1 MTKMATKWLLTRSQ
15 SHRIPHRKKKTKRL
29 ASKAFICCLSSAFVL
44 VVFLSSESF
53 TSLKRERFKV
63 FSISPN
69 DEAAL
74 TGLGKGGAFT
84 KKADEKE
91 NEGRERRKFDDDS
104 LEHEHERERKGGG
117 LGEGLKFTNDDDEE
131 DNNEA
136 EGEENTRRSRQ
147 RGGKEE
153 TDAAATLRSTSTTI
167 ANENEDAKEKMS
179 PRKMAFLSM
188 PKQLSKK
195 PSAKSQAPA
204 TLSEAR
210 VKLNEGLRHVKNEQ
224 KMRREITRSIKQH
237 TTVAKRT
244 AKFVG
249 QKSSFSS
256 SSSSSKSESSSE
268 SNSESEERRNEEENE
283 NGEGGERGGEQQHAT
298 TDDPQKMTEIDRLAW
313 EVNTKEFT
321 KSKFPWADPFV
332 VLCERYSRFLRN
344 GVRYKTVP
352 WANLVEDINAKYEA
366 DGQTITSNT
375 EMLMVTFAIER
386 LKEIHDEE
394 SRVRTKL
401 EEIERKLIAS
411 ARESSSKALE
421 RLKADSG
428 MADVDDDDDDGKENE
443 GDKGAKD
450 PALSTSRGG
459 RPNGRNNKQYLVD
472 EREFNE
478 EFIPKVRKLAK
489 ALLKDV
495 QWVHDEDSE
504 EYKNMYATYDN
515 FHKSHSSGERIDEKD
530 IQVPKGVSLGEFEKR
545 FLPENGQAY
554 PSGKKKPSCA
564 LVGNS
569 RALLANDRLGEQID
583 DHDVVMRLNQA
594 PSKRFEKYVGH
605 KTTHRLLNA
614 KWTQAYKSNPYLQTE
629 PNVTFV
635 ITRTDWLT
643 YLRAAKVMANLKPN
657 YFPKNAASS
666 ASFSSSEEEDNAAS
680 SDNNNNA
687 IGGDTTAMD
696 EFGDIV
702 PVENSKM
709 PSDEQDV
716 DIAERV
722 KQGMPTLRL
731 LSRSAVDGAGDV
743 LRALKQNLEIVRGK
757 AYKGKASPSSG
768 FLGFHLLRQF
778 CDTLDVYGVG
788 DDIAFTGAA
797 WHYFETQHFQSSREF
812 GAVPHHSFT
821 LESDVMQLLDATE
834 QIRHQRV
841 HVDKETM
848 QRLEFM
854 KGAPI
859 REIRAPQNLGR
870 IANAQAKREQNKK
883 AAASSERSSSS
894 FGGSGGLSHAES
906 SMMKRGYGSAKK
918 RSGGSKAAASKKESS
933 FTSSSSKLDSDSES
947 ADPLSGLV

>member
-1 MTKMATKWLLTRSQ
+1 MARLLSNSGGGNNNNGRFSKRRVSRGKYSSSSCFFALLKVILLVCAMASLGEFLFAPSSSSTTSSSSVTATNDGTTAAVVEVAEEKKNLFSALSSKASSGGRDEEEDDDDDGDNSA
-15 SHRIPHRKKKTKRL
+15 KKKQKKKKKGDAML
-29 ASKAFICCLSSAFVL
+29 L
-44 VVFLSSESF
+44 VKDEDETDDEDERNRRRVSE
-53 TSLKRERFKV
+53 E
-63 FSISPN
+63 
-69 DEAAL
+69 
-74 TGLGKGGAFT
+74 T
-84 KKADEKE
+84 KKDDNEEVAVEDENK
-91 NEGRERRKFDDDS
+91 N
-104 LEHEHERERKGGG
+104 
-117 LGEGLKFTNDDDEE
+117 ND
-131 DNNEA
+131 
-136 EGEENTRRSRQ
+136 G
-147 RGGKEE
+147 
-153 TDAAATLRSTSTTI
+153 DAATS
-167 ANENEDAKEKMS
+167 KMS
-179 PRKMAFLSM
+179 PRKIAFLSM
-188 PKQLSKK
+188 PKTLSKK
-195 PSAKSQAPA
+195 QSARNQAPQ

-244 AKFVG
+244 AKFV
-249 QKSSFSS
+249 QKSSNSGGGSS
-256 SSSSSKSESSSE
+256 SDSDGE
-268 SNSESEERRNEEENE
+268 EERVVENE
-283 NGEGGERGGEQQHAT
+283 NGEEQ
-298 TDDPQKMTEIDRLAW
+298 DPQKMNEIDRLAW
-313 EVNTKEFT
+313 EINTKEFT
-321 KSKFPWADPFV
+321 KSKFPWAEPFV

-352 WANLVEDINAKYEA
+352 WANLMEDFNAKYEA

-394 SRVRTKL
+394 AKVRTKL

-411 ARESSSKALE
+411 AQESSSKALE
-421 RLKADSG
+421 RIKADSG
-428 MADVDDDDDDGKENE
+428 VSDLDDDDTAAGNE
-443 GDKGAKD
+443 GAKD
-450 PALSTSRGG
+450 PALTSSRGG

-478 EFIPKVRKLAK
+478 AFIPKVRKLAK

-545 FLPENGQAY
+545 FLPENGQ
-554 PSGKKKPSCA
+554 PFPTGKKKPSCA

-657 YFPKNAASS
+657 YFPKNAVSYS
-666 ASFSSSEEEDNAAS
+666 YSSEDE
-680 SDNNNNA
+680 DNNNNKGNA
-687 IGGDTTAMD
+687 DGDTELD

-788 DDIAFTGAA
+788 DDIAYTGAA

-848 QRLEFM
+848 QRLEFV

-870 IANAQAKREQNKK
+870 IANAQAKREQNKR
-883 AAASSERSSSS
+883 AASSERSS

-906 SMMKRGYGSAKK
+906 SMMKRGYGSATKK
-918 RSGGSKAAASKKESS
+918 KSGGSKATKKE
-933 FTSSSSKLDSDSES
+933 TSSSSSSSFSSNEETHASSDSM
-947 ADPLSGLV
+947 DPLSDLV

>member
-1 MTKMATKWLLTRSQ
+1 MF
-15 SHRIPHRKKKTKRL
+15 P
-29 ASKAFICCLSSAFVL
+29 
-44 VVFLSSESF
+44 
-53 TSLKRERFKV
+53 
-63 FSISPN
+63 ISPN
-69 DEAAL
+69 DFKAHK
-74 TGLGKGGAFT
+74 GLGKGRAFT
-84 KKADEKE
+84 RKKDEE
-91 NEGRERRKFDDDS
+91 NEGQRQRTFDDS
-104 LEHEHERERKGGG
+104 LERERKQQKGGV
-117 LGEGLKFTNDDDEE
+117 LGSLKFTNDEE
-131 DNNEA
+131 EEEEENEA
-136 EGEENTRRSRQ
+136 DGEENTRRSRQ
-147 RGGKEE
+147 RRGKEE
-153 TDAAATLRSTSTTI
+153 TDAAATLSTRTST
-167 ANENEDAKEKMS
+167 ANENEDVKEKMS
-179 PRKMAFLSM
+179 LRKIAFLSM
-188 PKQLSKK
+188 PKRLEKK
-195 PSAKSQAPA
+195 QSSAKSQQQPQ

-224 KMRREITRSIKQH
+224 KMRRDITRSIKQH
-237 TTVAKRT
+237 ATVAKRT

-249 QKSSFSS
+249 QKSRFSS
-256 SSSSSKSESSSE
+256 SSSSSDE
-268 SNSESEERRNEEENE
+268 SNSESDEKRNEESNE
-283 NGEGGERGGEQQHAT
+283 NDDGEGGERGGEQQRT

-332 VLCERYSRFLRN
+332 LLCERYSRFLRN

-352 WANLVEDINAKYEA
+352 WANLMEDINAKYEA

-421 RLKADSG
+421 RIKADSG
-428 MADVDDDDDDGKENE
+428 VADVDDDDDKENE

-450 PALSTSRGG
+450 PALSSSRGG

-472 EREFNE
+472 ECEFNE

-657 YFPKNAASS
+657 YFPKNAVSS

-680 SDNNNNA
+680 SNNNNNA
-687 IGGDTTAMD
+687 TGGDTTAMD

-854 KGAPI
+854 KGSPI

-918 RSGGSKAAASKKESS
+918 RSGGSKAASKKES
-933 FTSSSSKLDSDSES
+933 FTSSSSKLDSDSDS

>member
-1 MTKMATKWLLTRSQ
+1 MF
-15 SHRIPHRKKKTKRL
+15 P
-29 ASKAFICCLSSAFVL
+29 
-44 VVFLSSESF
+44 
-53 TSLKRERFKV
+53 
-63 FSISPN
+63 ISPN
-69 DEAAL
+69 DFKAHK
-74 TGLGKGGAFT
+74 GLGKGRAFT
-84 KKADEKE
+84 RKKDEE
-91 NEGRERRKFDDDS
+91 NEGQRQRTFDDS
-104 LEHEHERERKGGG
+104 LERERKQQKGGV
-117 LGEGLKFTNDDDEE
+117 LGSLKFTNDEE
-131 DNNEA
+131 EEEEENEA
-136 EGEENTRRSRQ
+136 DGEENTRRSRQ
-147 RGGKEE
+147 RRGKEE
-153 TDAAATLRSTSTTI
+153 TDAAATLSTRTST
-167 ANENEDAKEKMS
+167 ANENEDVKEKMS
-179 PRKMAFLSM
+179 PRKIAFLSM
-188 PKQLSKK
+188 PKRLEKK
-195 PSAKSQAPA
+195 QSSAKSQQQPQ

-249 QKSSFSS
+249 QKSSSGGSS
-256 SSSSSKSESSSE
+256 SSSSSSGSGNSE
-268 SNSESEERRNEEENE
+268 SNSESEELRNEEENE
-283 NGEGGERGGEQQHAT
+283 NDEGGERGGEQQHA

-332 VLCERYSRFLRN
+332 LLCERYSRFLRN

-352 WANLVEDINAKYEA
+352 WANLMEDINAKYEA

-421 RLKADSG
+421 RIKADSG
-428 MADVDDDDDDGKENE
+428 VADVDDDDDKDNE
-443 GDKGAKD
+443 GDKGTKD
-450 PALSTSRGG
+450 PALSSSRGG

-657 YFPKNAASS
+657 YFPKNVVSS

-680 SDNNNNA
+680 SNNNNNA
-687 IGGDTTAMD
+687 TGGDTTAMD

-918 RSGGSKAAASKKESS
+918 RSGE
-933 FTSSSSKLDSDSES
+933 
-947 ADPLSGLV
+947 

>member
-1 MTKMATKWLLTRSQ
+1 MARLLSNSGGGNNNNGRFSKRRVSRGKSSSSSSCFFALLKVILLVCAMASLGEFLFAPSSSTSSSSSMTATNDGTTAAVVEVAEEKKNLFSALSSKASSGGRDEEEEEEEDDDGA
-15 SHRIPHRKKKTKRL
+15 KKKQKKKKKKGDAMLMVKDEDETDDEDERNRRR
-29 ASKAFICCLSSAFVL
+29 V
-44 VVFLSSESF
+44 SE
-53 TSLKRERFKV
+53 E
-63 FSISPN
+63 
-69 DEAAL
+69 
-74 TGLGKGGAFT
+74 T
-84 KKADEKE
+84 KKDD
-91 NEGRERRKFDDDS
+91 NEEVAV
-104 LEHEHERERKGGG
+104 E
-117 LGEGLKFTNDDDEE
+117 
-131 DNNEA
+131 
-136 EGEENTRRSRQ
+136 EENKNND
-147 RGGKEE
+147 G
-153 TDAAATLRSTSTTI
+153 DAATS
-167 ANENEDAKEKMS
+167 KMS
-179 PRKMAFLSM
+179 PRKIAFLSM
-188 PKQLSKK
+188 PKTLSKK
-195 PSAKSQAPA
+195 PSARNQAPQ

-244 AKFVG
+244 AKFV
-249 QKSSFSS
+249 QKSSNSGGGSS
-256 SSSSSKSESSSE
+256 SDSDGE
-268 SNSESEERRNEEENE
+268 EERVVENE
-283 NGEGGERGGEQQHAT
+283 NGEEQ
-298 TDDPQKMTEIDRLAW
+298 DPQKMNEIDRLAW
-313 EVNTKEFT
+313 EINTKEFT
-321 KSKFPWADPFV
+321 KSKFPWAEPFV

-352 WANLVEDINAKYEA
+352 WANLMEDFNAKYEA

-394 SRVRTKL
+394 AKVRTKL

-411 ARESSSKALE
+411 AQESSSKALE
-421 RLKADSG
+421 RIKADSG
-428 MADVDDDDDDGKENE
+428 VSDLDDDDTAAGNE
-443 GDKGAKD
+443 GAKD
-450 PALSTSRGG
+450 PALTSSRGG

-478 EFIPKVRKLAK
+478 AFIPKVRKLAK

-545 FLPENGQAY
+545 FLPENGQ
-554 PSGKKKPSCA
+554 PFPTGKKKPSCA

-657 YFPKNAASS
+657 YFPKNAVSYS
-666 ASFSSSEEEDNAAS
+666 YSSEDE
-680 SDNNNNA
+680 DNNNNKGNA
-687 IGGDTTAMD
+687 DGDTELD

-788 DDIAFTGAA
+788 DDIAYAGAA

-848 QRLEFM
+848 QRLEFV

-870 IANAQAKREQNKK
+870 IANAQAKREQNKR
-883 AAASSERSSSS
+883 ATSSERSS

-906 SMMKRGYGSAKK
+906 SMMKRGYGSATKK
-918 RSGGSKAAASKKESS
+918 KSGGSKASKKE
-933 FTSSSSKLDSDSES
+933 TSSSSSSFSSNEETHASSDST
-947 ADPLSGLV
+947 DPLSDLV

>member
-1 MTKMATKWLLTRSQ
+1 MALLTRLNN
-15 SHRIPHRKKKTKRL
+15 HHRKKKTKRIV
-29 ASKAFICCLSSAFVL
+29 SKLICCLSSIFVL
-44 VVFLSSESF
+44 VAFL
-53 TSLKRERFKV
+53 LKRERFNEV
-63 FSISPN
+63 FPRTTIRTHLSFSPK
-69 DEAAL
+69 DKAL
-74 TGLGKGGAFT
+74 KGLGQAFT
-84 KKADEKE
+84 KKADEE
-91 NEGRERRKFDDDS
+91 NEGRQRRKFDDDS
-104 LEHEHERERKGGG
+104 LEHEHEQRGGEV
-117 LGEGLKFTNDDDEE
+117 LGSLKFTNDDDEE
-131 DNNEA
+131 EDNEA
-136 EGEENTRRSRQ
+136 EGEENTRRSRR

-153 TDAAATLRSTSTTI
+153 TDAAATLRSTSTTSTT
-167 ANENEDAKEKMS
+167 NENEDAKEKMS
-179 PRKMAFLSM
+179 PRKIAFLSM

-195 PSAKSQAPA
+195 QSAKSQAPA

-249 QKSSFSS
+249 QKSSSGGSS
-256 SSSSSKSESSSE
+256 SSSSSSGSGNSE
-268 SNSESEERRNEEENE
+268 SNSESEELRNEEENE
-283 NGEGGERGGEQQHAT
+283 NDEGGERGGEQQHA

-352 WANLVEDINAKYEA
+352 WANLMEDINAKYEA

-411 ARESSSKALE
+411 ARESSSIALE

-428 MADVDDDDDDGKENE
+428 MADVEDDDDKDNE
-443 GDKGAKD
+443 GDKSAKD

-680 SDNNNNA
+680 SNNNNNA
-687 IGGDTTAMD
+687 IDGDTTAMD

-834 QIRHQRV
+834 KIRHQRV

-870 IANAQAKREQNKK
+870 IANARAKREQNKK
-883 AAASSERSSSS
+883 AAASSERSFSS

-933 FTSSSSKLDSDSES
+933 FTLSKLDSDSDS
-947 ADPLSGLV
+947 ADPLSSLV

>member
-1 MTKMATKWLLTRSQ
+1 MTKMALLPRSQ

-29 ASKAFICCLSSAFVL
+29 ASKVFICCLSSVFVL

-63 FSISPN
+63 FSISPK
-69 DEAAL
+69 DKAAL
-74 TGLGKGGAFT
+74 KGFGKGQAFT
-84 KKADEKE
+84 KKADEE
-91 NEGRERRKFDDDS
+91 NEGRERRTFDDDS
-104 LEHEHERERKGGG
+104 LERERERKGVQV
-117 LGEGLKFTNDDDEE
+117 LGSLKFTKNDDDEE
-131 DNNEA
+131 ENNEA

-179 PRKMAFLSM
+179 PRKIAFLSM

-249 QKSSFSS
+249 QKRSGSS
-256 SSSSSKSESSSE
+256 SSSSSSSSSNSE

-283 NGEGGERGGEQQHAT
+283 NDEGGEGGGEQQHA

-428 MADVDDDDDDGKENE
+428 MADVEDDDGKENE
-443 GDKGAKD
+443 GDKSAKD

-680 SDNNNNA
+680 SNNNNNA

-778 CDTLDVYGVG
+778 CDTLDVYGIG

-821 LESDVMQLLDATE
+821 LESDVMQLLDATG

-933 FTSSSSKLDSDSES
+933 FTSSSSKLDSDSDS

>member
-1 MTKMATKWLLTRSQ
+1 MF
-15 SHRIPHRKKKTKRL
+15 P
-29 ASKAFICCLSSAFVL
+29 
-44 VVFLSSESF
+44 
-53 TSLKRERFKV
+53 
-63 FSISPN
+63 ISPN
-69 DEAAL
+69 DKARG
-74 TGLGKGGAFT
+74 GLGKGRAFT
-84 KKADEKE
+84 RKKDEE
-91 NEGRERRKFDDDS
+91 NEGQRQRTFDDS
-104 LEHEHERERKGGG
+104 LERERKQQKGGV
-117 LGEGLKFTNDDDEE
+117 LGSLKFTNDEE
-131 DNNEA
+131 EEEEENEA
-136 EGEENTRRSRQ
+136 DGEENTRRSRQ
-147 RGGKEE
+147 RRGKEE
-153 TDAAATLRSTSTTI
+153 TDAAATLSTRTST

-188 PKQLSKK
+188 PKRLEKK
-195 PSAKSQAPA
+195 QSSAKSQQQPQ

-237 TTVAKRT
+237 ATVAKRT

-249 QKSSFSS
+249 QKSRFSS
-256 SSSSSKSESSSE
+256 SSSSSDE
-268 SNSESEERRNEEENE
+268 SNSESDEKRNEESNE
-283 NGEGGERGGEQQHAT
+283 NDDGEGGERGGEQQRT

-332 VLCERYSRFLRN
+332 LLCERYSRFLRN

-352 WANLVEDINAKYEA
+352 WANLMEDINAKYEA

-421 RLKADSG
+421 RIKADSG
-428 MADVDDDDDDGKENE
+428 VADVDDDDDKDNE
-443 GDKGAKD
+443 GDKGTKD
-450 PALSTSRGG
+450 PALSSSRGG

-472 EREFNE
+472 ECEFNE

-680 SDNNNNA
+680 SNNNNNA
-687 IGGDTTAMD
+687 IDGDATAMD

-854 KGAPI
+854 KGSPI

-918 RSGGSKAAASKKESS
+918 RSGGSKAASKKES
-933 FTSSSSKLDSDSES
+933 FTSSSSKLDSDSDS

>member
-1 MTKMATKWLLTRSQ
+1 MARLLSNGGGNNNGRFLKRRVSRGGKSSSCSFGALLKVILLVCAMASLGEFLFAPSSSSSSSITALTNDGIAAGRENAVVVEVTGE
-15 SHRIPHRKKKTKRL
+15 KKIL
-29 ASKAFICCLSSAFVL
+29 FSALSSA
-44 VVFLSSESF
+44 SGGG
-53 TSLKRERFKV
+53 R
-63 FSISPN
+63 
-69 DEAAL
+69 DEDDTDDDGAKKKQKKKKK
-74 TGLGKGGAFT
+74 KGDAMLMA
-84 KKADEKE
+84 KDEDE
-91 NEGRERRKFDDDS
+91 TDDEDEGRTRRVSEENK
-104 LEHEHERERKGGG
+104 K
-117 LGEGLKFTNDDDEE
+117 DDEE
-131 DNNEA
+131 VVVLEDNKNNDA
-136 EGEENTRRSRQ
+136 
-147 RGGKEE
+147 
-153 TDAAATLRSTSTTI
+153 DAAIS
-167 ANENEDAKEKMS
+167 KMS
-179 PRKMAFLSM
+179 PRKIAFLSM
-188 PKQLSKK
+188 PKTLSKK
-195 PSAKSQAPA
+195 QSARNQAPQ

-244 AKFVG
+244 AKFV
-249 QKSSFSS
+249 QKSSNSGGG
-256 SSSSSKSESSSE
+256 
-268 SNSESEERRNEEENE
+268 SNSDSDGEEERVGENE
-283 NGEGGERGGEQQHAT
+283 NGEEQ
-298 TDDPQKMTEIDRLAW
+298 DPQKMNEIDRLAW
-313 EVNTKEFT
+313 EINTKEFT
-321 KSKFPWADPFV
+321 KSTFPWAEPFV
-332 VLCERYSRFLRN
+332 ALCERYSRFLRN

-352 WANLVEDINAKYEA
+352 WANLMEDFNAKYEA

-394 SRVRTKL
+394 AKVRTKL

-411 ARESSSKALE
+411 AQESSSKALE
-421 RLKADSG
+421 RIKADSG
-428 MADVDDDDDDGKENE
+428 VSDLDDDDTAAGNE
-443 GDKGAKD
+443 GAKD
-450 PALSTSRGG
+450 PALTSSRGG

-478 EFIPKVRKLAK
+478 AFIPKVRKLAK

-530 IQVPKGVSLGEFEKR
+530 IQVPKGVSLGKFEKR
-545 FLPENGQAY
+545 FLPENGQPF

-657 YFPKNAASS
+657 YFPKNAVSYS
-666 ASFSSSEEEDNAAS
+666 YSSEEEDN
-680 SDNNNNA
+680 NNNNNNNNNNKGNA
-687 IGGDTTAMD
+687 DGDTELD

-702 PVENSKM
+702 PVENLKM

-788 DDIAFTGAA
+788 DDIAYAGAA

-848 QRLEFM
+848 QRLEFV

-870 IANAQAKREQNKK
+870 IANAQAKREQNKR
-883 AAASSERSSSS
+883 AASSERSS

-906 SMMKRGYGSAKK
+906 SMMKRGYGSATKK
-918 RSGGSKAAASKKESS
+918 KSGGSKATKKE
-933 FTSSSSKLDSDSES
+933 TSSSSSSSSFSSNEETHASSDSM
-947 ADPLSGLV
+947 DPLSDLV

>member
-1 MTKMATKWLLTRSQ
+1 M
-15 SHRIPHRKKKTKRL
+15 
-29 ASKAFICCLSSAFVL
+29 FD
-44 VVFLSSESF
+44 
-53 TSLKRERFKV
+53 
-63 FSISPN
+63 SISPK
-69 DEAAL
+69 DEAKAL
-74 TGLGKGGAFT
+74 AGLGKGRAFT
-84 KKADEKE
+84 KNADEE
-91 NEGRERRKFDDDS
+91 NEGRERREFDDDES
-104 LEHEHERERKGGG
+104 LKKHERERKGVGV
-117 LGEGLKFTNDDDEE
+117 LGSLKLTNDDDEE
-131 DNNEA
+131 DTNEA
-136 EGEENTRRSRQ
+136 EGEEKTRRNRQ

-153 TDAAATLRSTSTTI
+153 TDAAATLRSTSTI
-167 ANENEDAKEKMS
+167 ANENEDVKEKMS
-179 PRKMAFLSM
+179 PRKIAFLSM

-249 QKSSFSS
+249 QRSS
-256 SSSSSKSESSSE
+256 SDSSSGGSSSSE
-268 SNSESEERRNEEENE
+268 SNSESEERRNEESNE
-283 NGEGGERGGEQQHAT
+283 NDEGGERGGEQQHAT

-428 MADVDDDDDDGKENE
+428 MADVDDDDDGKENE

-489 ALLKDV
+489 ELLKDV

-666 ASFSSSEEEDNAAS
+666 ASFSSSEEEDNGAS
-680 SDNNNNA
+680 SNNNNNA

-778 CDTLDVYGVG
+778 CNTLDVYGVG

-883 AAASSERSSSS
+883 AAASSERPSSS

-918 RSGGSKAAASKKESS
+918 RSGGSKAAPSKKESS
-933 FTSSSSKLDSDSES
+933 FTSSKLDSDSES